1 MSIYQTIKKYFLFLS
16 VFFVFTISIHLVFLY
31 VSEDALRVPEE
42 GGTINIGI
50 IGSVPNLNPATYGT
64 DPL

>member
-31 VSEDALRVPEE
+31 VSEYALRVPEE